1 MSVVLAGA
9 DKHKRLKMKNHW
21 MRTASLAVM
30 FLTTAIF
37 AAAAKA
43 EAPDPAVQQ
52 VQTFYDT
59 LLDAMKHSKELG
71 IKGRY
76 DKLKPVVEQTF
87 DLPDMVRVAVGP
99 SWATMPAPQQQALLA
114 AFERMT
120 VAQYANNFDG
130 YSGEKFIVEPAT
142 QPRGQD
148 RVVLSKLVSGSQT
161 VAFYYVMR
169 QTTGGTWKIFTI
181 LLNGT
186 INQLAVQRSE
196 YAATLAVGGG
206 PGLEKKLNA
215 LADKLMGS

>member
-1 MSVVLAGA
+1 
-9 DKHKRLKMKNHW
+9 MKNNW
-21 MRTASLAVM
+21 LRAASLGAM
-30 FLTTAIF
+30 FLMTAIVVT
-37 AAAAKA
+37 AAKA
-43 EAPDPAVQQ
+43 DAPDPAVQQ

-71 IKGRY
+71 IKGRF
-76 DKLKPVVEQTF
+76 DKLKPVIEQTF
-87 DLPDMVRVAVGP
+87 DLPDMIRVAVGP
-99 SWATMPAPQQQALLA
+99 SWAGMPGPQQQALLA

-130 YSGEKFIVEPAT
+130 YSGEKFVVEPAT

-148 RVVLSKLVSGSQT
+148 RVVLSKLVTGSQT
-161 VAFYYVMR
+161 VGFYYVMR

-196 YAATLAVGGG
+196 YAATLTAGGG
-206 PGLEKKLNA
+206 AALEKKLNA
-215 LADKLMGS
+215 LADKLMGG

>member
-1 MSVVLAGA
+1 M
-9 DKHKRLKMKNHW
+9 RNNW
-21 MRTASLAVM
+21 MRAASLAVM
-30 FLTTAIF
+30 FLTSAIF
-37 AAAAKA
+37 AGAAKA
-43 EAPDPAVQQ
+43 ETPDPAIQQ

-59 LLDAMKHSKELG
+59 LLDSMKHSKELG
-71 IKGRY
+71 IKGRF
-76 DKLKPVVEQTF
+76 DKLKPVIEQTF
-87 DLPDMVRVAVGP
+87 DFPDMVRVAVGP
-99 SWATMPAPQQQALLA
+99 SWAGMPAPQQQALLA

-120 VAQYANNFDG
+120 VAQYASNFDG
-130 YSGEKFIVEPAT
+130 YSGEKFVVEPAT

-148 RVVLSKLVSGSQT
+148 RVVLSKLVTGSQT

-206 PGLEKKLNA
+206 PSLEKKLNA
-215 LADKLMGS
+215 LADKLMGG